1 MLDSNPL
8 LCFPFQIERTHFFDF
23 VVGYIVYWFIG
34 MGVPSFFRWLLQ
46 KYPKSVVYV
55 VEEPQTTLDGVDIP
69 IDLSKPNPN
78 GVEFD
83 NLYLDMNGIIH
94 NCTHGEHL
102 DRIPRNEDDMFN
114 NIFMYASFLS
124 DRDPKN
130 DMKLS
135 IGTWIVWWRW
145 FDQDNCYTWL

>member
-1 MLDSNPL
+1 
-8 LCFPFQIERTHFFDF
+8 
-23 VVGYIVYWFIG
+23 

-83 NLYLDMNGIIH
+83 NLYLDMNGIIRLI
-94 NCTHGEHL
+94 GVVL
-102 DRIPRNEDDMFN
+102 PNEVEQENNSDEMEQLVIQIKQQIRLLITNGMKDQARVAIEQIKRLMPTDME
-114 NIFMYASFLS
+114 LQELE
-124 DRDPKN
+124 
-130 DMKLS
+130 KLC
-135 IGTWIVWWRW
+135 
-145 FDQDNCYTWL
+145 D